1 MALLSIIIAPDPRLK
16 LISTAVEAVD
26 DRLRK
31 LMDDMLETITA
42 APGIG
47 LAAVQV
53 GVTERVIVVDVTNK
67 DEPRNPVYLVN
78 PEILWVSDELANY
91 EEGCLSLPEMYAQ
104 VERPAACRVSH
115 LDYDGEPRVLE
126 AEGLLST
133 CVQHEIDHLEGI
145 LFVDHLSIVR
155 RSIILRKLVKA
166 RKVKLAASA

>member
-1 MALLSIIIAPDPRLK
+1 MALLSIITAPDPRLK

-53 GVTERVIVVDVTNK
+53 GVPERVIVVDVTHK

-91 EEGCLSLPEMYAQ
+91 EEGCLSLPEHYAQ

-126 AEGLLST
+126 AEGLLAT

-145 LFVDHLSIVR
+145 LFVDHLSTVR

-166 RKVKLAASA
+166 RKSKLAANA

>member
-31 LMDDMLETITA
+31 LMDDMLDTITA
-42 APGIG
+42 APG
-47 LAAVQV
+47 
-53 GVTERVIVVDVTNK
+53 
-67 DEPRNPVYLVN
+67 
-78 PEILWVSDELANY
+78 SDELANY
-91 EEGCLSLPEMYAQ
+91 EEGCRSLPEMYAR

-126 AEGLLST
+126 AEGLLAT

>member
-1 MALLSIIIAPDPRLK
+1 MALLSIITAPDPRLK
-16 LISTAVEAVD
+16 VSSTAVEAVD

-53 GVTERVIVVDVTNK
+53 GVLERVIVVDVTHK

-91 EEGCLSLPEMYAQ
+91 EEGCLPLPEHYAR
-104 VERPAACRVSH
+104 VERPVACRVSH

-126 AEGLLST
+126 AEGLLAT
-133 CVQHEIDHLEGI
+133 CVQHEIDHLKGI
-145 LFVDHLSIVR
+145 LFVDHLSTVR
-155 RSIILRKLVKA
+155 RRIILRKLVKA
-166 RKVKLAASA
+166 RKSKLAANA

>member
-53 GVTERVIVVDVTNK
+53 GVPERLIVVDVTHK
-67 DEPRNPVYLVN
+67 DEPRNPIYLVN
-78 PEILWVSDELANY
+78 PEILWVSDELGNY

>member
-1 MALLSIIIAPDPRLK
+1 MALLSIITAPDPRLK

-67 DEPRNPVYLVN
+67 DEPRN
-78 PEILWVSDELANY
+78 
-91 EEGCLSLPEMYAQ
+91 
-104 VERPAACRVSH
+104 
-115 LDYDGEPRVLE
+115 
-126 AEGLLST
+126 
-133 CVQHEIDHLEGI
+133 
-145 LFVDHLSIVR
+145 
-155 RSIILRKLVKA
+155 
-166 RKVKLAASA
+166 

>member
-1 MALLSIIIAPDPRLK
+1 MALLSIITAPDPRLK
-16 LISTAVEAVD
+16 LTSTAIEAVD

-53 GVTERVIVVDVTNK
+53 GVPERVIVVDISHK
-67 DEPRNPVYLVN
+67 DEPRNPIYLVN
-78 PEILWVSDELANY
+78 PEILWVSDKLANY
-91 EEGCLSLPEMYAQ
+91 EEGCLSLPEQYAR
-104 VERPAACRVSH
+104 VERPSACRVSH

-126 AEGLLST
+126 AEGLLAT

-145 LFVDHLSIVR
+145 LFVDHLSTVR
-155 RSIILRKLVKA
+155 RSIILRKLLKA
-166 RKVKLAASA
+166 RKSKLAANA